1 MGSQTN
7 LMDFLLLVVSLSGH
21 PVCVV
26 CVGACNR
33 CILHLL
39 HSLFCLFAYKEQ
51 EENGWTNI
59 HLFIT
64 LSPQQQG
71 GGDSL

>member
-1 MGSQTN
+1 MYPR
-7 LMDFLLLVVSLSGH
+7 LSGH

-64 LSPQQQG
+64 LSPEQQVG
-71 GGDSL
+71 VILFSSF